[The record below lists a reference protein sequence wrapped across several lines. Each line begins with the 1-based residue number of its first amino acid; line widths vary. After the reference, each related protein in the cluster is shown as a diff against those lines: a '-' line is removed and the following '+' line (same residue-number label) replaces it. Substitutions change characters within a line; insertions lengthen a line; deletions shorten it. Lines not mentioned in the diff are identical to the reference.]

1 VNWLMDKA
9 MRETFMNLSADL
21 VPRLAIMGKSS
32 HISYMTVLFRIRPKI
47 AGL

>member
-1 VNWLMDKA
+1 MDKA

-32 HISYMTVLFRIRPKI
+32 HIS
-47 AGL
+47 